1 MVITALRKKN
11 SKVIVLFEDNSFC
24 TIDYRVVVNNGL
36 RINDFIDE
44 EKKELLINESI
55 FLTAKDSAFRSLS
68 RRAHSVFELRTKLFR
83 KGWQKE
89 IVQKVLDDLIDN
101 NFLNDEKF
109 ADAFVEERSRKNV
122 GINKLKSELMKRGV
136 DRKISE
142 SLLNNLDR
150 NSSFE
155 SAFELAGKKY
165 TQLKDRG
172 FDNSKIRNKLY
183 AFLLSRG
190 FESDFILKIINEI
203 EPEKN

>member
-68 RRAHSVFELRTKLFR
+68 RRAHSVYELRTKLFR

-165 TQLKDRG
+165 TQLMDRG

-190 FESDFILKIINEI
+190 FESDFILKIVNEI
-203 EPEKN
+203 EPEKD

>member
-1 MVITALRKKN
+1 MVITALQKKN
-11 SKVIVLFEDNSFC
+11 SNVIVLFEDNSFC

-172 FDNSKIRNKLY
+172 FDKSKIRNKLY

>member
-36 RINDFIDE
+36 RINDFITD
-44 EKKELLINESI
+44 EKKELIINESI

-68 RRAHSVFELRTKLFR
+68 RRAHSVYELKTKLIR
-83 KGWQKE
+83 KGWQKD

-155 SAFELAGKKY
+155 SAFELACKKF

-203 EPEKN
+203 EPEKD

>member
-1 MVITALRKKN
+1 MVITALQKKN

-36 RINDFIDE
+36 RINDFITE

-55 FLTAKDSAFRSLS
+55 FLIVKDSAFRSLS

-89 IVQKVLDDLIDN
+89 IVQKVLDDLLN
-101 NFLNDEKF
+101 NDFLNDEKF
-109 ADAFVEERSRKNV
+109 ALAFIEERSRKNI
-122 GINKLKSELMKRGV
+122 GINKLKSDLMKRGI

-150 NSSFE
+150 NSSFK

-172 FDNSKIRNKLY
+172 FDNRKIRNKLY

-190 FESDFILKIINEI
+190 FESEFILKIINEI
-203 EPEKN
+203 EPEND

>member
-1 MVITALRKKN
+1 MVITALQKKN

-24 TIDYRVVVNNGL
+24 TIDYRIVVNNGL

-68 RRAHSVFELRTKLFR
+68 RRAHSVYELKTKLIR

-89 IVQKVLDDLIDN
+89 IVQKVLDDLVNN
-101 NFLNDEKF
+101 NFLNDEQF
-109 ADAFVEERSRKNV
+109 AAAFVEERSRKNV
-122 GINKLKSELMKRGV
+122 GINKLKSELMKRGI

-142 SLLNNLDR
+142 SLLNTLDR

-165 TQLKDRG
+165 KQLKNRG

-183 AFLLSRG
+183 SFLLSRG

-203 EPEKN
+203 EPGND

>member
-1 MVITALRKKN
+1 
-11 SKVIVLFEDNSFC
+11 
-24 TIDYRVVVNNGL
+24 
-36 RINDFIDE
+36 
-44 EKKELLINESI
+44 
-55 FLTAKDSAFRSLS
+55 
-68 RRAHSVFELRTKLFR
+68 
-83 KGWQKE
+83 
-89 IVQKVLDDLIDN
+89 
-101 NFLNDEKF
+101 
-109 ADAFVEERSRKNV
+109 
-122 GINKLKSELMKRGV
+122 MKRGV